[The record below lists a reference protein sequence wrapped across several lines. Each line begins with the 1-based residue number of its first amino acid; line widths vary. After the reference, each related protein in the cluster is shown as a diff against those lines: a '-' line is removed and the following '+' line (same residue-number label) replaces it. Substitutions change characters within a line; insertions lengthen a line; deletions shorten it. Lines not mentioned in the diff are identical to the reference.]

1 MRPGPVAAM
10 LRDGRRL
17 HLLHGPID
25 LVIEAFGAETEVRR
39 AYDAATSIFGTVLAD
54 LVSELALLR
63 APHGREPEG
72 TVAKAMWQAV
82 GPYAGEFITPMAA
95 VAGSVADHVLTA
107 MTAAATL
114 ERAYVNNGG
123 DIALAVN
130 DGHFRIGICDDPG
143 IGLIGGRVEIRPGDG
158 IGGVATSGWRGRSFS
173 LGIADA
179 VTVLAPTAAE
189 ADAAATM
196 IANRIDLPGSAK
208 ITRRPARDLSPD
220 SDLGDRFVTVEV
232 GALDASEIEEAL
244 ASGRDAAKDY
254 HARGLF
260 RAAYLALGT
269 SRITVPD
276 EERPQ
281 IGKE

>member
-1 MRPGPVAAM
+1 VILWAEGPDRAAAY
-10 LRDGRRL
+10 RAAADRFSG
-17 HLLHGPID
+17 LLEE
-25 LVIEAFGAETEVRR
+25 LVG
-39 AYDAATSIFGTVLAD
+39 
-54 LVSELALLR
+54 ELPLLR
-63 APHGREPEG
+63 SPLQQPLTGETARRMARAVAPHR
-72 TVAKAMWQAV
+72 
-82 GPYAGEFITPMAA
+82 AGFITPMAA
-95 VAGSVADHVLTA
+95 VAGAVADTLLGAMRAGTA
-107 MTAAATL
+107 L
-114 ERAYVNNGG
+114 SRAYVNNGG
-123 DIALAVN
+123 DIALVVHEGN
-130 DGHFRIGICDDPG
+130 FRIGICDDPG
-143 IGLIGGRVEIRPGDG
+143 IGQIGGRVEIRPGDG